1 MLVSK
6 EIGRGKLHGKIH
18 QLEDYS
24 SYFIDERKC
33 VKALVRA
40 DSFQWHFNADP
51 VNDFSIKTF
60 QDTRFLCSYEI
71 WGERIMDSEWI
82 FRKNKGLPVSVI

>member
-1 MLVSK
+1 M
-6 EIGRGKLHGKIH
+6 
-18 QLEDYS
+18 EDYS

-51 VNDFSIKTF
+51 ANDFSMKTF
-60 QDTRFLCSYEI
+60 LGTRFLCSYEI
-71 WGERIMDSEWI
+71 WGEHIMDRGWI
-82 FRKNKGLPVSVI
+82 FRKNKGLRGSVI

>member
-1 MLVSK
+1 M
-6 EIGRGKLHGKIH
+6 
-18 QLEDYS
+18 EDYS

-51 VNDFSIKTF
+51 ANDFSMKTF
-60 QDTRFLCSYEI
+60 LGTRFLCSYEI
-71 WGERIMDSEWI
+71 WGECIMDRGWI
-82 FRKNKGLPVSVI
+82 FRKNKGLRGSVI